1 MTTRSLVFAR
11 DAMAIP
17 RCVPPR
23 FMNSPRRTRQLNK
36 STRLAVSTIFALPDH
51 MLSKEEQQVMAMMN
65 VYYNDIVHI
74 ILSTTSYL
82 HHLSDGCSVARG
94 GCATDLLKND
104 TRHHAYPVHIT
115 PIMPRA
121 VDVQYLSLC
130 MHGRE
135 RCSSIIKLCY
145 IVETNVQYYLRSQ

>member
-65 VYYNDIVHI
+65 VYY
-74 ILSTTSYL
+74 S
-82 HHLSDGCSVARG
+82 
-94 GCATDLLKND
+94 
-104 TRHHAYPVHIT
+104 VHIT
-115 PIMPRA
+115 GHIIYVKRA
-121 VDVQYLSLC
+121 KSTKYCSLGGKYYSLGGFLSKTCCLPPKLASRPLPPPNSNSKWRKTTSSYHRRNG
-130 MHGRE
+130 MHRQ
-135 RCSSIIKLCY
+135 L
-145 IVETNVQYYLRSQ
+145 QRSRVRFGIYALS